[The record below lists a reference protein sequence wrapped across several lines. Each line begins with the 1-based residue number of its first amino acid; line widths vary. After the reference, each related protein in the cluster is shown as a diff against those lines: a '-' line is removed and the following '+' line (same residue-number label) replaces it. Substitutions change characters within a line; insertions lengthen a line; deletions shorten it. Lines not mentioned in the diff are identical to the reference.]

1 MNKLFLML
9 HHSLTK
15 DGDTVSWKAIEEYH
29 TRVNGWKDI
38 GYNWGFELIQG
49 HYYSLVGRDVT
60 QEAAAC
66 KEGRMNQLAEHL
78 CWVGNFDEE
87 KPSETGKI
95 ILIKRLVIPI
105 LKRLKI
111 GPSQIV
117 GHNQYATYKSCPG
130 KLFDLESF
138 RHQVGEALT

>member
-1 MNKLFLML
+1 MKLFLML

-29 TRVNGWKDI
+29 TLIQGWSDI
-38 GYNWGFELIQG
+38 GYNWGFELINGQ
-49 HYYSLVGRDVT
+49 YYGLVGRDVNKD
-60 QEAAAC
+60 AAAC
-66 KEGRMNQLAEHL
+66 KEGNMNSLAEHV
-78 CWVGNFDEE
+78 CWVGNFDVD

-95 ILIKRLVIPI
+95 QLIKRIVIPR
-105 LKRLKI
+105 LKAMKI

-130 KLFDLESF
+130 KLFDLEGF
-138 RHQVGEALT
+138 KHQVGEAMT